1 VFGDT
6 IDGGTAITVGGYAL
20 VDRPEIGNS
29 VDIDISKEK
38 FMEMEVVDMSNFEI
52 LSLMIG
58 ILSIIVKLLLEIIK
72 GNKK

>member
-1 VFGDT
+1 
-6 IDGGTAITVGGYAL
+6 L

-38 FMEMEVVDMSNFEI
+38 FIKMEVVDMSDFEI

>member
-1 VFGDT
+1 M
-6 IDGGTAITVGGYAL
+6 

-38 FMEMEVVDMSNFEI
+38 FMEMEVVDMSDFEM

-58 ILSIIVKLLLEIIK
+58 ILSIIVKLLLEVIK

>member
-1 VFGDT
+1 
-6 IDGGTAITVGGYAL
+6 
-20 VDRPEIGNS
+20 

-38 FMEMEVVDMSNFEI
+38 FMEMEVVNMSDFEI

-72 GNKK
+72 ENKNNYLTYFGRLEVVITKNKPKA

>member
-1 VFGDT
+1 MQY
-6 IDGGTAITVGGYAL
+6 GTAITVGGYAL
-20 VDRPEIGNS
+20 VDRPEIENS

-38 FMEMEVVDMSNFEI
+38 FMEMEVVNMSDFEM

>member
-1 VFGDT
+1 
-6 IDGGTAITVGGYAL
+6 L

-38 FMEMEVVDMSNFEI
+38 FIKMEVVDMSDFEL

-58 ILSIIVKLLLEIIK
+58 ILSITVKLLLDIIK

>member
-1 VFGDT
+1 M
-6 IDGGTAITVGGYAL
+6 

-29 VDIDISKEK
+29 VDIDISQEK
-38 FMEMEVVDMSNFEI
+38 FIKMEVVDMSDFEI